1 MDPSVFASQPFL
13 AAESSLKIFPAKILA
28 TDALVWEA
36 MSLSAVTLA
45 ALTHDEM
52 LAADAITP
60 AAPSARLLSSA
71 SSAAAA
77 VTLAPKPSA
86 RPLIAEACRRR
97 DR

>member
-1 MDPSVFASQPFL
+1 LNIFA
-13 AAESSLKIFPAKILA
+13 AKIFA

-36 MSLSAVTLA
+36 MSLSAVVFA

-77 VTLAPKPSA
+77 VALAPKPSA
-86 RPLIAEACRRR
+86 RALIAEASATAVPI
-97 DR
+97 